1 MSTIFDHQD
10 AEKGQVYYFI
20 DSAIHGT
27 RNVRDEYR
35 RVWIND
41 PSIGAPN
48 ESNYYHHITKE
59 KGDNFYK
66 YFTTKEYKNLH
77 SKPTEFVKLVHLTDA
92 EKLGFKVYSQ
102 FSKVEQDER
111 KHRRFKKMFGNL
123 E

>member
-48 ESNYYHHITKE
+48 ESNY
-59 KGDNFYK
+59 
-66 YFTTKEYKNLH
+66 
-77 SKPTEFVKLVHLTDA
+77 
-92 EKLGFKVYSQ
+92 
-102 FSKVEQDER
+102 
-111 KHRRFKKMFGNL
+111 
-123 E
+123 